1 MKETFWWVVL
11 TVVLVT
17 FAALAAV
24 VYYQWETTREK
35 PPPVE
40 LPVPPAS
47 DAPRYPVP
55 ATPPETEEPVMP
67 LPALDESD
75 GAIQGLVEDLFGQ
88 ESTWEILKPENL
100 IRNVVVT
107 VDNLPREKLGV
118 QRRPVKRPMEA
129 FRTSGTEAAITL
141 SPDNYAHY
149 QPFVEL
155 LQVAD
160 AKQVTRWY
168 FRFYPLFQQA
178 YDDLGYA
185 SRNFNDR
192 LVEVIDHLLATPEVQ
207 EPIRLVQPKG
217 FYQFADPELEAMSA
231 GQKILI
237 RMGSEN
243 AAVIKAKLREIRAE
257 LVTQD

>member
-1 MKETFWWVVL
+1 MKVAFWWVPL
-11 TVVLVT
+11 TVVLV
-17 FAALAAV
+17 ALAV
-24 VYYQWETTREK
+24 IVYYEWETTEEK

-47 DAPRYPVP
+47 DEPRYPVP
-55 ATPPETEEPVMP
+55 ATPREPQEPVMP

-75 GAIQGLVEDLFGQ
+75 EAIQGSLEELFRQ
-88 ESTWEILKPENL
+88 ETVREILNPENI

-118 QRRPVKRPMEA
+118 QMRPVKPAMDA
-129 FRTSGTEAAITL
+129 FRTSGTEAAITMN
-141 SPDNYAHY
+141 PDNYARY

-155 LQVAD
+155 ARVAD
-160 AKQVTRWY
+160 AKQVTRLY

-178 YDDLGYA
+178 YDDLGDA
-185 SRNFNDR
+185 PRNFNDR
-192 LVEVIDHLLATPEVQ
+192 MVEVIDHLLATPEVQ
-207 EPIRLVQPKG
+207 GPIRLMQPKV

-243 AAVIKAKLREIRAE
+243 AAVIKAKLQEIRAE